1 MFASQAEPQRPKRPS
16 DGFIPNPN
24 ETGSPIRGGCQQ
36 VKKSV
41 LNVFWTCQSE
51 LGAQVNRKKD
61 PDKDEEAFKDKKRK
75 NQKSFSGP
83 ALEPDG

>member
-1 MFASQAEPQRPKRPS
+1 VSANQKYFKL
-16 DGFIPNPN
+16 N
-24 ETGSPIRGGCQQ
+24 EHGPA
-36 VKKSV
+36 